1 MSIAIIIAII
11 YYYVNVI
18 FIPQPF
24 PLVSNLIPDPEAKYQ
39 LFDRIVNVRQGF
51 TVPFALRGTVVGIHP
66 GEKEYETIYD
76 VVFDEKF
83 PNGID
88 LGYVFFLC
96 GF

>member
-1 MSIAIIIAII
+1 M
-11 YYYVNVI
+11 
-18 FIPQPF
+18 
-24 PLVSNLIPDPEAKYQ
+24 SNLIPDPEAKYQ

-51 TVPFALRGTVVGIHP
+51 TVPFGLRGTVVGIHP

-88 LGYVFFLC
+88 LGYVFFYVVSKFNSDDIFKNNQICIYLAPK
-96 GF
+96 G